1 MARRTLRALD
11 NRIIKRTLIAGA
23 KKGINNIST
32 KEIASLLDITEPT
45 IYVHYKTKE
54 NLLFCAYKEAVMEIL
69 GVNHSLLDALE
80 KSKKTD
86 EDIKNFL
93 IALVKLEGVDVEKTA
108 YAIDY
113 ERNTKEI
120 AHPLCDAFYDRLF
133 TVLNAN
139 KDNIPP
145 FRYVLKALRENVIKE
160 KHEMPASTCE
170 ALLVFLK

>member
-11 NRIIKRTLIAGA
+11 NRIIKRTLISGA
-23 KKGINNIST
+23 KNGICNIST
-32 KEIASLLDITEPT
+32 KEIASILGITEPT

-54 NLLFCAYKEAVMEIL
+54 NLLFCAYKEAVEDIL
-69 GVNHSLLDALE
+69 KVNHSLLDDLE
-80 KSKKTD
+80 KTGKSE
-86 EDIKNFL
+86 EDIRKFL
-93 IALVKLEGVDVEKTA
+93 DALVKLDGIEKEKIA

-139 KDNIPP
+139 KEQIPA
-145 FRYVLKALRENVIKE
+145 FRYVLKAIRENAIKE
-160 KHEMPASTCE
+160 KHEMPSSTYE